1 MSDFLVTPGSPANYF
16 SAGPVEPLPRFSIRG
31 LAVLG
36 VPFGPVFDPCAF
48 AFAIEGAVA
57 FAVYEPFGW
66 LGFVPVYVVRFEC
79 SSVEVFGWVAEH
91 WACAVFTFG
100 AVDEV
105 E

>member
-1 MSDFLVTPGSPANYF
+1 MNYF
-16 SAGPVEPLPRFSIRG
+16 SAGPVESLPCFSVSG
-31 LAVLG
+31 LAVHG

-48 AFAIEGAVA
+48 AFAVEGAVT
-57 FAVYEPFGW
+57 FAVYEAFGW
-66 LGFVPVYVVRFEC
+66 LGFVSVYVVCFEWC
-79 SSVEVFGWVAEH
+79 SVEVFGRVAEH